1 MLLIWSGWGILVL
14 PVVMGTAIAVG
25 ALGGLALRA
34 LNHPELTF
42 LAVSLGLFA
51 AAAANWLVGRRLNGT
66 PPRELIDP
74 TTNQRVLLHRLH
86 RLFWIRME
94 YWSLP
99 VALAAFAPL
108 LALRNL

>member
-1 MLLIWSGWGILVL
+1 MLFVWSGWGILVL

-25 ALGGLALRA
+25 AVAGLALRA
-34 LNHPELTF
+34 LGHPELTF
-42 LAVSLGLFA
+42 LAVSLSLFA

-66 PPRELIDP
+66 PPRELVDP
-74 TTNQRVLLHRLH
+74 ATNQRVLLQRLH
-86 RLFWIRME
+86 KLFWIRME

-99 VALAAFAPL
+99 VALAAFVPL

>member
-1 MLLIWSGWGILVL
+1 MLFVWSGWGILVL
-14 PVVMGTAIAVG
+14 PVVLGTAVAVG
-25 ALGGLALRA
+25 ALGQVTLRGLG
-34 LNHPELTF
+34 HPELAF
-42 LAVSLGLFA
+42 LAISLGLFA
-51 AAAANWLVGRRLNGT
+51 AAAANWAVGRRLNGT

-74 TTNQRVLLHRLH
+74 ATNQRVRLTRLH

-99 VALAAFAPL
+99 VALAALVPL